1 MASRKIL
8 FVAPEVDPFVKVG
21 GLADMV
27 GALPK
32 VLADLGHD
40 VRIVCPLYR
49 SVRRIGFWRPR
60 PDPLGV
66 DVGPEALW
74 ARTWETSLPG
84 TSVPC
89 YFLENDALYGRPGVY
104 GEGNASYPDNDQRFI
119 ALSRGALTLCLQLD
133 WIPDVIHAHD
143 WTTGWIPV
151 LLNTVLR
158 DSPLGGAASV
168 FTVHNLEHQGYAAR
182 EAVEYARIP
191 PSEFHPRSLEALGA
205 ANPMKGG
212 LYHATKITTVS
223 PTYAQEIRRPESG
236 CGLDDVLRFRGAD
249 LIGILNGIDLDS
261 WNPATDPTLP
271 ARYGPNDLAG
281 KAICKAALQH
291 RLGLSE
297 SPDIPVFGVVAR
309 LVHQKGLD
317 LLAAA
322 LPSVLATRDLQI
334 ALLGSG
340 DPALEDAFRRLA
352 AQAPG
357 RVGVQIG
364 FDAALARLIQAGSD
378 SFIMPSRSEPCG
390 LTQLYALRY
399 GTPPVVRATG
409 GLIDTVIPYDET
421 TGSGQGFRFEEATA
435 EALAEAIGV
444 ACSTYYDRPAHFAA
458 LRDRGLRGDFGWA
471 RSAAAYA
478 QVYEWAV
485 HARKGGDLAASA

>member
-32 VLADLGHD
+32 ALAELGHD

-60 PDPLGV
+60 PDPLGI
-66 DVGPEALW
+66 DVGTAAVW
-74 ARTWETSLPG
+74 ARTWETTLPG
-84 TSVPC
+84 TTVPA
-89 YFLENDALYGRPGVY
+89 YFLENEALYGRAGVY
-104 GEGNASYPDNDQRFI
+104 GEGNTSYPDNDQRFI
-119 ALSRGALTLCLQLD
+119 ALSRAALTLCLQLE
-133 WIPDVIHAHD
+133 WIPDVVHAHD

-158 DSPLGGAASV
+158 DTPLGATASV
-168 FTVHNLEHQGYAAR
+168 FTVHNLEHQGYAPRA
-182 EAVEYARIP
+182 AVDYARIP
-191 PSEFHPRSLEALGA
+191 PTEFHARSLEALGA

-223 PTYAQEIRRPESG
+223 PTYAQEIRRPDNG

-261 WNPATDPTLP
+261 WNPATDASLP
-271 ARYGPNDLAG
+271 ARYGPDDLAG
-281 KAICKAALQH
+281 KAVCKAALQR
-291 RLGLSE
+291 RLELTE
-297 SPDIPVFGVVAR
+297 TADVPVFGVIAR

-317 LLAAA
+317 LLVAA
-322 LPSVLATRDLQI
+322 LPALLASERLQI

-340 DPALEDAFRRLA
+340 DPALESAFRQLA
-352 AQAPG
+352 AAAPG

-399 GTPPVVRATG
+399 GSPPVVRATG
-409 GLIDTVIPYDET
+409 GLIDTVPPYHAG
-421 TGSGQGFRFEEATA
+421 TGDGLGFRFNDATP
-435 EALAEAIGV
+435 EALTAAIREA
-444 ACSTYYDRPAHFAA
+444 CDTYAHRPAHFAA
-458 LRDRGLRGDFGWA
+458 LRDRGLRGDFGWS
-471 RSAAAYA
+471 RSAADYA
-478 QVYEWAV
+478 QVYEWAI
-485 HARKGGDLAASA
+485 HARRGDALAASA

>member
-1 MASRKIL
+1 L
-8 FVAPEVDPFVKVG
+8 
-21 GLADMV
+21 
-27 GALPK
+27 
-32 VLADLGHD
+32 
-40 VRIVCPLYR
+40 
-49 SVRRIGFWRPR
+49 
-60 PDPLGV
+60 
-66 DVGPEALW
+66 
-74 ARTWETSLPG
+74 T
-84 TSVPC
+84 
-89 YFLENDALYGRPGVY
+89 DAPGV
-104 GEGNASYPDNDQRFI
+104 
-119 ALSRGALTLCLQLD
+119 
-133 WIPDVIHAHD
+133 
-143 WTTGWIPV
+143 
-151 LLNTVLR
+151 
-158 DSPLGGAASV
+158 
-168 FTVHNLEHQGYAAR
+168 
-182 EAVEYARIP
+182 
-191 PSEFHPRSLEALGA
+191 
-205 ANPMKGG
+205 
-212 LYHATKITTVS
+212 
-223 PTYAQEIRRPESG
+223 
-236 CGLDDVLRFRGAD
+236 
-249 LIGILNGIDLDS
+249 
-261 WNPATDPTLP
+261 
-271 ARYGPNDLAG
+271 
-281 KAICKAALQH
+281 
-291 RLGLSE
+291 
-297 SPDIPVFGVVAR
+297 PVFGVVAR

-409 GLIDTVIPYDET
+409 GLIDTVIPYDEA

>member
-1 MASRKIL
+1 MFSRKIL

-32 VLADLGHD
+32 ALAELGHD

-49 SVRRIGFWRPR
+49 SVRRLGFWRPR
-60 PDPLGV
+60 AEPLGI
-66 DVGPEALW
+66 DVGPSALW

-84 TSVPC
+84 AAVPC
-89 YFLENDALYGRPGVY
+89 YFIENDALYGRAGVY
-104 GEGNASYPDNDQRFI
+104 GEGNTSYPDNDRRFI
-119 ALSRGALTLCLQLD
+119 ALSRAALTLCLQLD
-133 WIPDVIHAHD
+133 WIPDVVHAHD
-143 WTTGWIPV
+143 WTTGWVPV

-182 EAVEYARIP
+182 EAVDYARIP

-249 LIGILNGIDLDS
+249 LIGILNGIDPDA
-261 WNPATDPTLP
+261 WNPATDATLP
-271 ARYGPNDLAG
+271 ARYGPGDLAG
-281 KAICKAALQH
+281 KAVCKDALQ
-291 RLGLSE
+291 RQLGLAAAPE
-297 SPDIPVFGVVAR
+297 APLFGVVAR

-317 LLAAA
+317 LLAEA
-322 LPSVLATRDLQI
+322 LPALLATHPLQI

-352 AQAPG
+352 TANPG
-357 RVGVQIG
+357 RVGVRIG
-364 FDAALARLIQAGSD
+364 FDAALARLVQAGSD
-378 SFIMPSRSEPCG
+378 AFIMPSRSEPCG
-390 LTQLYALRY
+390 LTQLYAMRY

-409 GLIDTVIPYDET
+409 GLIDTVTPYDEA
-421 TGSGQGFRFEEATA
+421 TGGGLGFRFHEATA
-435 EALAEAIGV
+435 AALAGAVGS
-444 ACSTYYDRPAHFAA
+444 ACATYRDRPAHFAA
-458 LRDRGLRGDFGWA
+458 LRERGLRGDFGWGP
-471 RSAAAYA
+471 SAAAYA
-478 QVYEWAV
+478 QVYDWAV
-485 HARKGGDLAASA
+485 HARRGGDLAASA